1 MSRAARTKGSVEDGG
16 WSIFLSDWTDAKLG
30 NPLGVPFFL
39 ANGDKAWFGWPKN
52 EEYENLRGKWS
63 DVDTLAGGQALAR
76 KMQGIGGT
84 SLALLCWVIILHPR
98 PTEQL

>member
-1 MSRAARTKGSVEDGG
+1 M
-16 WSIFLSDWTDAKLG
+16 G

-76 KMQGIGGT
+76 KMQGIWWDFVGAVMLGHYFAPSAHRTTLTGLIPVLSSALPMWNMRKT
-84 SLALLCWVIILHPR
+84 SA
-98 PTEQL
+98 